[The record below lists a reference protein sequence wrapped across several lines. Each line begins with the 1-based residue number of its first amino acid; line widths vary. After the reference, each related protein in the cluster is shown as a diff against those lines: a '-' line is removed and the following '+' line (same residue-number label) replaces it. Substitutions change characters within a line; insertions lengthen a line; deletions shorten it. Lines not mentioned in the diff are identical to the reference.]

1 MHDEE
6 EEENLIRNEKGEL
19 LSWVCSACEGFGQRD
34 AGYGRTIDCSVC
46 DGHGLVSEPEGFYEG
61 DEAKCEACSGA
72 GMFENVWRGGF
83 SPCGECGG
91 EGMIHEGVLSEGA
104 HPSDDQSLFV
114 ESTNF
119 DRFMDKII
127 ISESKVKKFDMI
139 EDNPQRRRQAARQE
153 RPLGRIVYGV
163 KR

>member
-6 EEENLIRNEKGEL
+6 ENTVRNEKGEL
-19 LSWVCSACEGFGQRD
+19 LPWRCIACEGFGQQD
-34 AGYGRTIDCSVC
+34 AGSGRVIDCRVC
-46 DGHGLVSEPEGFYEG
+46 DGYGFVKENPEGFYEG
-61 DEAKCEACSGA
+61 DEAKCEACSGR

-83 SPCGECGG
+83 STCGECGG
-91 EGMIHEGVLSEGA
+91 EGTIHEGVLSEGA